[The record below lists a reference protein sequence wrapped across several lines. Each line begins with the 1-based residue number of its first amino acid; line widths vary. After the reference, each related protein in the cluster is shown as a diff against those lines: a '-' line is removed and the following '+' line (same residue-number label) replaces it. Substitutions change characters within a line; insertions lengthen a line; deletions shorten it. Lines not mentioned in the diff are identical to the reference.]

1 METFKGLPLAIAA
14 GKTGGSMPTAF
25 NAANE
30 RAVAKFLRKE
40 IAFLDIYEIIEEAM
54 REHKVIEAPTV
65 EQILETEAE
74 TYERIEGRW

>member
-54 REHKVIEAPTV
+54 REHKVIEDPTV

>member
-1 METFKGLPLAIAA
+1 
-14 GKTGGSMPTAF
+14 MPTAF

-54 REHKVIEAPTV
+54 REHKVIEDPTV

>member
-1 METFKGLPLAIAA
+1 
-14 GKTGGSMPTAF
+14 MPTAF

-54 REHKVIEAPTV
+54 REHKMIEDPTV